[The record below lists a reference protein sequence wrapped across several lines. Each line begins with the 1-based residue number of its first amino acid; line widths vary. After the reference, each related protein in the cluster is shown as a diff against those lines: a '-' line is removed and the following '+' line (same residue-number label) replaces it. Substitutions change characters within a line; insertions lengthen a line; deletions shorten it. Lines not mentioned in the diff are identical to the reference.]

1 MVVGKLDAVLLLNT
15 LELDLAQPRRYLAAV
30 RNGEKARCFD
40 PQLHPIRL
48 HHVGT
53 VLIPSYELE
62 QLSKITWLQ
71 PEPA

>member
-1 MVVGKLDAVLLLNT
+1 MVIGKLEAVLPLNT
-15 LELDLAQPRRYLAAV
+15 MELDLAQPRRYLAAV

-40 PQLHPIRL
+40 PQLRPIRL

-53 VLIPSYELE
+53 VLVPPPELA
-62 QLSKITWLQ
+62 QFSKVIWLQ

>member
-1 MVVGKLDAVLLLNT
+1 MVVGKLKAVLLLNT
-15 LELDLAQPRRYLAAV
+15 LELDLTQPRSYLAAV

-48 HHVGT
+48 HHAGT
-53 VLIPSYELE
+53 VLVPPSELE
-62 QLSKITWLQ
+62 QFSKSTRLQ

>member
-1 MVVGKLDAVLLLNT
+1 MVVGKLDAVILLNT

-53 VLIPSYELE
+53 VLVPPSELG
-62 QLSKITWLQ
+62 QFSKITRLQ

>member
-1 MVVGKLDAVLLLNT
+1 MAVGKLDAVLLLNT

-30 RNGEKARCFD
+30 RSGEKARCFY

-53 VLIPSYELE
+53 VLVPPSEAG
-62 QLSKITWLQ
+62 QFSKITWLQ